1 MRYEKKVIR
10 FEPNGPAGSGLHA
23 MELDQADFQSELPQ
37 QHLHVYFEDEAS
49 GLSAGVWT
57 TTDMQE
63 AFGPYP
69 GDEFMCLLEGQVDMM
84 DGGGKA
90 TRVKQGEAFC
100 IRNGIPT
107 SWKQVG
113 FLRKF
118 YMTYENPKADTP
130 DLASTQGG
138 VLVLDPVI
146 LQKGMEIMDTT
157 DPFEI
162 KGEAPLQHDS
172 MAFTNDAENMFMGMW
187 DSTAFESEMRSFPCH
202 EFVQLLEGEI
212 AITQG
217 DGMTHHFV
225 AGDVFLVPE
234 GTICSWKTSGYV
246 KKLYCIFDP
255 SA

>member
-1 MRYEKKVIR
+1 
-10 FEPNGPAGSGLHA
+10 
-23 MELDQADFQSELPQ
+23 MELDETDFQSELPDQ
-37 QHLHVYFEDEAS
+37 QLHVYFEDEDL

-84 DGGGKA
+84 DGDGNA
-90 TRVKQGEAFC
+90 TRIKQGEVFC
-100 IRNGIPT
+100 IRNGVPT

-118 YMTYENPKADTP
+118 YMTYENPKADTAE
-130 DLASTQGG
+130 LASVDDG
-138 VLVLDPVI
+138 VLILDPEV
-146 LQKGMEIMDTT
+146 LQKGLEVMDST

-162 KGEAPLQHDS
+162 NGEAPVQHDS

-187 DSTAFESEMRSFPCH
+187 DSTAFESEMRPFPCH
-202 EFVQLLEGEI
+202 EFVQLLEGEVV
-212 AITQG
+212 ITQD
-217 DGMTHHFV
+217 DGITHRFV
-225 AGDVFLVPE
+225 AGDAFLVPE
-234 GTICSWKTSGYV
+234 GTVCSWKTSGYV